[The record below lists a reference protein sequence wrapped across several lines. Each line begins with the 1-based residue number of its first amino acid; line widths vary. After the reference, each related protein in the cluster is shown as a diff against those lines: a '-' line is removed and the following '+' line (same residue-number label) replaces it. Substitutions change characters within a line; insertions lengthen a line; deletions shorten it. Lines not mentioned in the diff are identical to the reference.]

1 MRKICSLM
9 EIDAK
14 IGVCEV
20 KLIRKVQMSSLLF
33 TEGAWHCQF
42 LKVGERLITRVHL
55 IAE

>member
-1 MRKICSLM
+1 M

-33 TEGAWHCQF
+33 TDGA
-42 LKVGERLITRVHL
+42 
-55 IAE
+55 

>member
-20 KLIRKVQMSSLLF
+20 KLIRKVQMSSFLF
-33 TEGAWHCQF
+33 TDGAWHYQ
-42 LKVGERLITRVHL
+42 KVGERLITRVHL

>member
-33 TEGAWHCQF
+33 TDGARHCQF